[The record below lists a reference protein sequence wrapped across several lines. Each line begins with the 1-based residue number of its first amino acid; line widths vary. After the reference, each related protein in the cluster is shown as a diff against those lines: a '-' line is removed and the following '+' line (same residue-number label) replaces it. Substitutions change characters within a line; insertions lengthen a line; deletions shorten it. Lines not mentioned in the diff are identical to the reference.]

1 VIFWHPKGNT
11 RAAIKSLHRNRW
23 RSLLTMFGIVISV
36 ASVVIVVSISQ
47 GVQNQVGAQTNRLG
61 KDLIT
66 VRPGQLLNAGG
77 LSGLGGPW
85 TSFGGQLNADD
96 VAVVGKTPGV
106 TASAPLSVVS
116 GGVTSNENKRH
127 FDAPVIGTT
136 SQLPVLLNEGL
147 AFGAFFDDGPTGV
160 DKVVIGQRIAQ
171 SLYDENVPLG
181 QTLSVLGH
189 QFIVVGILNDYV
201 TAPLSPEVDL
211 NSAVLIQYAAARA
224 ITNNNTPLYELLARA
239 VSVGKTDEVAAQLNA
254 RLLAAHG
261 GQQDFTVLKQSQV
274 VAVTGR
280 ALSLLTALTA
290 GVAVISL
297 LIGGIGI
304 MNVMLV
310 SVTERMH
317 EVGVRKAVGA
327 TNRQILEQFLMEA
340 AVLSIAGAVVGI
352 VVASFVILALRIVTP
367 FEPVVSW
374 QIALIAMAVSTMVGM
389 LFGSA
394 PALKAARKD
403 PIEALRN
410 E

>member
-1 VIFWHPKGNT
+1 MIFWHPKGNT

-36 ASVVIVVSISQ
+36 ASVVTVVSISQ
-47 GVQNQVGAQTNRLG
+47 GVQDQVGAQTNRLG

-96 VAVVGKTPGV
+96 ITVVGKTPGV

-239 VSVGKTDEVAAQLNA
+239 VSVGKTDNVAAQLNA
-254 RLLAAHG
+254 RLLVAHG

-290 GVAVISL
+290 GVAIISL

-340 AVLSIAGAVVGI
+340 AVLSVAGAVVGI
-352 VVASFVILALRIVTP
+352 VVASFVVLALHIVTP
-367 FEPVVSW
+367 LEPAVSW
-374 QIALIAMAVSTMVGM
+374 QIALIAMAVSVMVGM

>member
-1 VIFWHPKGNT
+1 MIFWHPKGNT

>member
-1 VIFWHPKGNT
+1 M
-11 RAAIKSLHRNRW
+11 L
-23 RSLLTMFGIVISV
+23 GIVISV
-36 ASVVIVVSISQ
+36 ASVVVVVSISQ
-47 GVQNQVGAQTNRLG
+47 GVQDQVGSQADHLG

-66 VRPGQLLNAGG
+66 IRPGQRLNAGG

-85 TSFGGQLNADD
+85 ASFGGQLNDSD
-96 VAVVGKTPGV
+96 IAVVAKTPGV
-106 TASAPLSVVS
+106 TSSAPLSIVS
-116 GGVTSNENKRH
+116 GGIISGENKKH
-127 FDAPVIGTT
+127 FDVPVIGTS
-136 SQLPVLLNEGL
+136 SQLPVLLNQGL
-147 AFGAFFDDGPTGV
+147 AFGAFFSDTPTGV
-160 DKVVIGQRIAQ
+160 DKVVIGQHIAQ

-189 QFIVVGILNDYV
+189 QFIVVGILDDYEA
-201 TAPLSPEVDL
+201 APLSPEVDL
-211 NSAVLIQYAAARA
+211 NNAVLIQYAAARA
-224 ITNNNTPLYELLARA
+224 ITNNNTPIYELLARA
-239 VSVGKTDEVAAQLNA
+239 ASVGQADSVAAQLNA
-254 RLLAAHG
+254 RLLTAHG

-274 VAVTGR
+274 AAVTGR
-280 ALSLLTALTA
+280 VLSLLTALTT

-297 LIGGIGI
+297 FIGGIGI

-340 AVLSIAGAVVGI
+340 AVLSVAGAVIGI
-352 VVASFVILALRIVTP
+352 IVAGAVILALHIATP
-367 FEPVVSW
+367 LEPAATW
-374 QIALIAMAVSTMVGM
+374 QIALIAMGVSIAVGM

-394 PALKAARKD
+394 PALKAAQKD